1 MSVTADS
8 LAGLLETLVN
18 IPSVTGQ
25 EAAIADFVERRLRA
39 LPSGEVSR
47 SGLSV
52 LWRGPRRG
60 RPLLVLAGHT
70 DTVPA
75 QGNATAR
82 IADGKVHGL
91 GSTDMKAG
99 LAVMLS
105 LAATLDWDAAR
116 FDVAFVFYDA
126 EEGPHAGNGL
136 GRVLREAA
144 WLREAALAI
153 VLEPTDLQVEMACNG
168 VLNVEVRVP
177 GVSAHAARPWMG
189 RNAVA
194 EGAEWL
200 RAITAFETR
209 PVSVQGIEY
218 RETLQVTTLRA
229 GRARNVLPDEMVA
242 NLNHRF
248 APGCSVAQATE
259 RVRALVPAA
268 FGFEVVDSASAGIVC
283 LDHPEV
289 ARFVARTGAAVA
301 GKQGWTDVARFGEA
315 GVPAFNFGPGIATLC
330 HRADEHC
337 PIDHLGS
344 AHAWLAAFLT
354 EA

>member
-1 MSVTADS
+1 MSVTAES
-8 LAGLLETLVN
+8 IAGLLETLVN

-25 EAAIADFVERRLRA
+25 EAEIADFVERRLRA
-39 LPSGEVSR
+39 IGAGEVSR

-75 QGNATAR
+75 QGNAVAR
-82 IADGKVHGL
+82 IEGGNVHGV
-91 GSTDMKAG
+91 GATDMKAG
-99 LAVMLS
+99 DAVLLTLAGTV
-105 LAATLDWDAAR
+105 DWDAAR
-116 FDVAFVFYDA
+116 FDVAMVFYDA
-126 EEGPHAGNGL
+126 EEGPNAGNGL
-136 GRVLREAA
+136 GRVLRECA
-144 WLREAALAI
+144 WLRDAALAV

-177 GVSAHAARPWMG
+177 GMSAHAARPWMG

-194 EGAEWL
+194 VGADWL
-200 RAITAFETR
+200 RAITAVETT
-209 PVSVQGIEY
+209 PVDVQGITY
-218 RETLQVTTLRA
+218 RETLQVTTLHA
-229 GRARNVLPDEMVA
+229 GRARNVLPDAMVA
-242 NLNHRF
+242 NVNHRF
-248 APGCSVAQATE
+248 APGRTVADAVA
-259 RVRALVPAA
+259 RVRALVPPE
-268 FGFEVVDSASAGIVC
+268 FGFEVVDSAPAGRVC

-289 ARFVARTGAAVA
+289 ARFVQRFGATVA

-330 HRADEHC
+330 HRADEYC
-337 PIDHLGS
+337 PIAHLGT
-344 AHAWLAAFLT
+344 AYDWLRSFLT